1 MLALKRFS
9 ALTFLAATAS
19 FTNGCAAQGTQVDQ
33 TPTRRPPVIAAAG
46 DQETTSPNPG
56 LADPA
61 LANKKAPDK
70 FRVKFTT
77 TKGDF
82 VLEVV
87 REWSPNGAD
96 RFYNMVDIG
105 YFNDTAIFRAIE
117 GFMFQFGIHGDP
129 AVNEVWSEANFND
142 DPEVGK
148 SNLPGFIT
156 FAKTGAPNSR
166 STQLFIN
173 LGNNANLDNMGFTP
187 FGQVIEGMEVIK
199 KINTE
204 YGENDRSK
212 DIQGDFKTQGNA
224 YILKEFPN
232 LDLIKSVTLIEE

>member
-9 ALTFLAATAS
+9 ALTMLAVTVS

-33 TPTRRPPVIAAAG
+33 TPTRKPPVIGAANA
-46 DQETTSPNPG
+46 QETASPNPG

-61 LANKKAPDK
+61 LANKQAPEK

-87 REWSPNGAD
+87 RAWSPNGAD

-105 YFNDTAIFRAIE
+105 YFNNTAIFRAIE

-129 AVNEVWSEANFND
+129 AVNEVWSEANFKD
-142 DPEVGK
+142 DPDAGK

-173 LGNNANLDNMGFTP
+173 LGNNANLDSMGFTP

-204 YGENDRSK
+204 YGENNPSK
-212 DIQGDFKTQGNA
+212 DIQGEFKTQGNA